1 MDTVMTRAYTKKEIE
16 ERMDENNFVKGNVP
30 FTMNELIDADYEG
43 FLDLAAER
51 LVNSVMLMEIDT
63 KVVGTV
69 GETIIVEVSG
79 DASEVIDDLED
90 DDVPQLYSELY
101 NNF

>member
-30 FTMNELIDADYEG
+30 FTMNELIDTDYEG

-79 DASEVIDDLED
+79 DVSEVIDDLED
-90 DDVPQLYSELY
+90 DDIPKLYSELY